1 MMDIGTFIQTLAN
14 SMVASSIYALVA
26 VGLALAFGVMKMA
39 NFAHGEFLMV
49 GAYCVY
55 VLYSL
60 MGLPFPVAVV
70 LAIPV
75 GALLGL
81 VTERI
86 IFRPTRKNVL
96 AGFMATAGLALILQV
111 VAGRVWGVGMAKS
124 ISTPYMGMVEIGG
137 VSLGWQRVIIVPC
150 AFVLLF
156 ALRHF
161 LYHTKPGRAL
171 RACAQDPEIAALQGV
186 KINRMT
192 ALAMALAGA
201 ISAFAGALIAPIHTV
216 TPYMGHGVVLIAF
229 IVVIFGGMAS
239 IEGAIVAAVILG
251 FVHTFVTTLSDNLI
265 ASMVGVA
272 IMAITLIV
280 RPQGLF
286 GSEKS

>member
-1 MMDIGTFIQTLAN
+1 MMDAGTFIQTLAN

-55 VLYSL
+55 ILYSL
-60 MGLPFPVAVV
+60 MGLPFPIAVA
-70 LAIPV
+70 LAMPV
-75 GALLGL
+75 GAVLGL

-124 ISTPYMGMVEIGG
+124 IPTPYMGMAEVGD
-137 VSLGWQRVIIVPC
+137 VSLGWQRLIIIPC
-150 AFVLLF
+150 AFLLLF
-156 ALRHF
+156 ALHYF
-161 LYHTKPGRAL
+161 LYHTKLGKAM

-186 KINRMT
+186 KINRIT

-201 ISAFAGALIAPIHTV
+201 ISAFAGALIAPIHAV
-216 TPYMGHGVVLIAF
+216 TPYMGHSVVLIAF

-286 GSEKS
+286 GSQKS